1 MRSSMKKTTRREIR
15 NSFGRYLA
23 ILSIVSLGVGLF
35 AGLMVSTPDMIR
47 AGGDYMNENDLY
59 DVRLVSTLGFDR
71 DAVEL
76 VVGIDGLKAVEGAVS
91 TDFLAVDYSGEELVL
106 TAQTQLEVQNRVVLI
121 SGRMPE
127 AADECVVDADAFPEE
142 AVGTVLTVSDNNEE
156 ETKDLFSGTEY
167 KIVGRVN
174 ASAYVNNERGTST
187 LGNGRIRGFV
197 YLPADGFTDEYYTEI
212 FLRMDR
218 DYVLYSD
225 EYEAAAE
232 DLEDRAEPVAK
243 EAAMQRYEDILSEAQ
258 TEIEDAE
265 AKLEEETGKAKKELE
280 DARIELEDGEKEIQ
294 DGETQLADAEA
305 QLDSSRE
312 EIESGWRELA
322 QNERELADGRSQAQ
336 AGQQQLSQARGQ
348 LEAAIAALDAS
359 GSGQDPALTAQR
371 SALQAQ
377 LDQILQQE
385 AGLQAQ
391 LDQIAAGEAAL
402 EEGRRRL
409 ADAEAQLEEAQQ
421 EIDENRQEIEDARQE
436 LADGWQEY
444 EDGQKELEEE
454 TADARQEIKD
464 AKEELAEIEE
474 PEVYVLGRDA
484 NLGYALFENDA
495 DIVAGVASVFPAFF
509 FLVAALVCMTTM
521 NRMVEEQRTQIGV
534 LKALGYSEG
543 RIMGKYL
550 YYSGS
555 AAVMGA
561 VIGFLAGSVIFP
573 VVIWEGYGILY
584 NMGDI
589 HLLFDVRLAAVSL
602 AVALLCSMGST
613 VLTCRYELMSPA
625 AELMRPK
632 PPKSGKRILLERI
645 PALWSRFSFLGKVSF
660 RNVMRY
666 KSRFFMMVVGIGGCT
681 ALLLTGF
688 GLKDS
693 IVDVAKMQ
701 YGEIQL
707 YDMTVSLEED
717 FSVDGENIAREAG
730 ASGAVSW
737 LAASEKTMDV
747 KGRQAVKSTS
757 VVIVQ
762 DPARAGEFLDLHTK
776 EKESL
781 EWPKAGEAIM
791 DEGLAKACGIREGDT
806 VTLENEDGEYLDVT
820 VTGLCENF
828 VSHYVYIDSQTWEED
843 NKEPVE
849 YKSLYLNLS
858 EDTPAR
864 SVSEA
869 MLNLSG
875 VTAVSVNADQMEQI
889 TNMMGSLDSIIL
901 LIVLCAGALAF
912 IVIYNLTNI
921 NITERIREIATIKVL
936 GFYPGETAAYVFREN
951 VVLTAIGAGAG
962 LFMGILLHR
971 FVMAQIAIDMVTF
984 DVRIGLRSY
993 LLSILLTFVFMA
1005 VVDVFMYIR
1014 LEKIDMAESL
1024 KSIE

>member
-23 ILSIVSLGVGLF
+23 ILSIVALGVGLF

-225 EYEAAAE
+225 EYEAAAK

-348 LEAAIAALDAS
+348 LEAAIAVLDAS

-409 ADAEAQLEEAQQ
+409 ADAEAQLAEAQQ

-454 TADARQEIKD
+454 TADARQEIGD

-573 VVIWEGYGILY
+573 VVIWKGYGILY

-858 EDTPAR
+858 EDTSAR

>member
-23 ILSIVSLGVGLF
+23 ILSIVALGVGLF

-265 AKLEEETGKAKKELE
+265 AELEEETGKAKKELE

-402 EEGRRRL
+402 EEGRRQL

-454 TADARQEIKD
+454 TADARQEIGD
-464 AKEELAEIEE
+464 AKEELAELEE

-762 DPARAGEFLDLHTK
+762 DPAQAGKFLDLHTK

-858 EDTPAR
+858 EDTSAR

>member
-1 MRSSMKKTTRREIR
+1 MVRTMLKSSLREIR
-15 NSFGRYLA
+15 QSLGRYLA
-23 ILSIVSLGVGLF
+23 ILSIVALGVGLF

-76 VVGIDGLKAVEGAVS
+76 VVGIDGLKAAEGAVS

-156 ETKDLFSGTEY
+156 KTQDLFSGTEY

-225 EYEAAAE
+225 EYETAAE

-265 AKLEEETGKAKKELE
+265 AELEEETGKAKKELE

-294 DGETQLADAEA
+294 DGKTQLADAEA

-312 EIESGWRELA
+312 EIESGWQELA

-402 EEGRRRL
+402 EEGRRQL

-464 AKEELAEIEE
+464 AKEELAELEE

-484 NLGYALFENDA
+484 NLGY
-495 DIVAGVASVFPAFF
+495 GPAWP
-509 FLVAALVCMTTM
+509 A
-521 NRMVEEQRTQIGV
+521 
-534 LKALGYSEG
+534 YS
-543 RIMGKYL
+543 L
-550 YYSGS
+550 
-555 AAVMGA
+555 
-561 VIGFLAGSVIFP
+561 
-573 VVIWEGYGILY
+573 
-584 NMGDI
+584 
-589 HLLFDVRLAAVSL
+589 
-602 AVALLCSMGST
+602 
-613 VLTCRYELMSPA
+613 
-625 AELMRPK
+625 
-632 PPKSGKRILLERI
+632 
-645 PALWSRFSFLGKVSF
+645 RFS
-660 RNVMRY
+660 
-666 KSRFFMMVVGIGGCT
+666 
-681 ALLLTGF
+681 
-688 GLKDS
+688 
-693 IVDVAKMQ
+693 
-701 YGEIQL
+701 
-707 YDMTVSLEED
+707 
-717 FSVDGENIAREAG
+717 
-730 ASGAVSW
+730 SW
-737 LAASEKTMDV
+737 
-747 KGRQAVKSTS
+747 
-757 VVIVQ
+757 
-762 DPARAGEFLDLHTK
+762 
-776 EKESL
+776 
-781 EWPKAGEAIM
+781 WPHWSA
-791 DEGLAKACGIREGDT
+791 
-806 VTLENEDGEYLDVT
+806 
-820 VTGLCENF
+820 
-828 VSHYVYIDSQTWEED
+828 
-843 NKEPVE
+843 
-849 YKSLYLNLS
+849 
-858 EDTPAR
+858 
-864 SVSEA
+864 
-869 MLNLSG
+869 
-875 VTAVSVNADQMEQI
+875 
-889 TNMMGSLDSIIL
+889 
-901 LIVLCAGALAF
+901 
-912 IVIYNLTNI
+912 
-921 NITERIREIATIKVL
+921 
-936 GFYPGETAAYVFREN
+936 
-951 VVLTAIGAGAG
+951 
-962 LFMGILLHR
+962 
-971 FVMAQIAIDMVTF
+971 
-984 DVRIGLRSY
+984 
-993 LLSILLTFVFMA
+993 
-1005 VVDVFMYIR
+1005 
-1014 LEKIDMAESL
+1014 
-1024 KSIE
+1024 

>member
-23 ILSIVSLGVGLF
+23 ILSIVALGVGLF

-225 EYEAAAE
+225 EYEAAAK

-280 DARIELEDGEKEIQ
+280 DARIELEDGEKEIR

-402 EEGRRRL
+402 EEGRRQL

-464 AKEELAEIEE
+464 AKEELAELEE

-717 FSVDGENIAREAG
+717 FFVDGENIAREAG
-730 ASGAVSW
+730 ANGAVSW

-858 EDTPAR
+858 EDTSAR